1 MAHLSEAAVVKI
13 NEICDR
19 YVNEK
24 TPLIMILSDIQ
35 KEYGYI
41 PLEVQEIVSERTG
54 ISVAE
59 IYGVVTFYSFFS
71 LKPNGKYVIG
81 CCLGTACYVKGAQQ
95 IVDKFSEILGIKP
108 GETTEDGLFTIDA
121 LRCIG
126 ACAIAPAVTINGK
139 VYPHVEVSEV
149 QGIVDEYKAKADAVS
164 QAEIYRTYYA
174 ISTCSG
180 DGVESP
186 TVIGAQAANELLNI
200 KGIKASFV
208 FSQSSDAHPKGPTTS
223 WNESPAFN

>member
-1 MAHLSEAAVVKI
+1 MAHLQDGAVKKI

-24 TPLIMILSDIQ
+24 TPLMMILSDIQ

-41 PLEVQEIVSERTG
+41 PLEVQEIVSSRTG

-71 LKPNGKYVIG
+71 LKPKGKYVIG

-95 IVDKFSEILGIKP
+95 IIDKFSEIIGIKP
-108 GETTEDGLFTIDA
+108 GETSKDGLFTLDA

-126 ACAIAPAVTINGK
+126 ACGIAPAVTINGK
-139 VYPHVEVSEV
+139 VYPKLSV
-149 QGIVDEYKAKADAVS
+149 DAVPNIVK
-164 QAEIYRTYYA
+164 EYRA
-174 ISTCSG
+174 MEG
-180 DGVESP
+180 
-186 TVIGAQAANELLNI
+186 
-200 KGIKASFV
+200 
-208 FSQSSDAHPKGPTTS
+208 
-223 WNESPAFN
+223 